1 MNSSFNNLKMLLALI
16 FFISSTVSAQELVPA
31 TSEDEELFEQQL
43 EQAEKNAS
51 KKFGTNQQA
60 VTKKA
65 DAAKFKE
72 FVTAE
77 AKKLKDATVDTRT
90 QQGQNVAAQK
100 RKNLTQGQGG
110 TSSGSQGNS
119 SNSNKDGRISAPIFN
134 NSGGAADSPGKSGN
148 RPKK

>member
-1 MNSSFNNLKMLLALI
+1 MNKLTQSITVMFALV
-16 FFISSTVSAQELVPA
+16 FFISATVTAQELVPA

-51 KKFGTNQQA
+51 KKFGSNQQA

-72 FVTAE
+72 FVTSE

-90 QQGQNVAAQK
+90 QHGQNVAAQK

-119 SNSNKDGRISAPIFN
+119 SNSNKDGRISAPVFN
-134 NSGGAADSPGKSGN
+134 NSGGAAGSPGKSGN